1 MISKHPRGC
10 SAKIYDHRAMRR
22 FAALLIPLTLISAA
36 PEPEP
41 EPTSRGSTARVGMI
55 LAHGGGAPGMQ
66 YIRDFVDRC
75 GKGTHLAIIP
85 TATFSEGK
93 TIPREDMER
102 KWTKRG
108 FGRVSVVH
116 THLAQAAVAPLFS
129 VALDDADCV
138 WISGGAQARLEAA
151 YVGTPVPAKVA
162 RVVERGGV
170 VAGYSAG
177 ATILTDVMIRRGEDE
192 PEDGHGFA
200 LLPGV
205 IIDQHFVAKH
215 RKPRLMAMLARH
227 PELVGYGID
236 ERTALKIEGDRFEV
250 IGSSV
255 VMECRHATGCK
266 RLTAGTTGVLG
277 E

>member
-1 MISKHPRGC
+1 
-10 SAKIYDHRAMRR
+10 MRR
-22 FAALLIPLTLISAA
+22 LVALLIPLTLVAA
-36 PEPEP
+36 APGPEPETP
-41 EPTSRGSTARVGMI
+41 RIGMI

-75 GKGTHLAIIP
+75 GKGTHLVVIP
-85 TATFSEGK
+85 TATFGPDK
-93 TIPREDMER
+93 PIPREEMQA

-116 THLAQAAVAPLFS
+116 THVAEAAMAPLFS

-138 WISGGAQARLEAA
+138 WISGGAQARLETA
-151 YVGTPVPAKVA
+151 YVGTPVPRKIAK
-162 RVVERGGV
+162 VVERGGV

-177 ATILTDVMIRRGEDE
+177 ATVLTDVMIRKGEDG

-200 LLPGV
+200 LLPG
-205 IIDQHFVAKH
+205 ILIDQHFVAKR
-215 RKPRLMAMLARH
+215 RKPRLMAMLERH

-266 RLTAGTTGVLG
+266 RLAAGTIGVLPR
-277 E
+277 